1 MLIPFKK
8 GTGAEEIKQERPTCY
23 IFSNTFFN
31 NQNVDSNGQSIS
43 KMIKAKGYDVTLY
56 SNLNST
62 IQNMNSIYKEK
73 QYKADILILNLGWGD
88 YLNSSGI
95 YSNESDSVY
104 DAFTDLIKNAKEYN
118 PDIKIYVIANQE
130 YDIFEIKN
138 NRGYDYSE
146 YEKVIKKICEN
157 DNIEYINVSS
167 EKISIGNET
176 STDFNILKGDY
187 NAQKEVLQK
196 IFN

>member
-1 MLIPFKK
+1 
-8 GTGAEEIKQERPTCY
+8 
-23 IFSNTFFN
+23 
-31 NQNVDSNGQSIS
+31 
-43 KMIKAKGYDVTLY
+43 
-56 SNLNST
+56 
-62 IQNMNSIYKEK
+62 MNSIYKEK